1 MSEAATLRSQRISA
15 QDDDPVELLF
25 ARGVT
30 DGLPVV
36 PPTEERV
43 KRMLAAADRDPQ
55 ELLGAIGPNYGRATV
70 EKIAIN
76 AVMAGCH
83 PSYFPVVLAGVEA
96 LCEEQFCAHGINVTT
111 YSATPL
117 AIINGPI
124 RSEIGVN
131 CGHNA
136 LGHGFRANATIGRA
150 LRLIIMNIGGAKPQE
165 ITKATMGHPAQFT
178 FCFGE
183 YEEESPWEPLHVEKG
198 FRPEQSTI
206 TLFAGHSPFQINDHA
221 TRTAEQLAL
230 SLGWSMAAL
239 WNHKN
244 FPLFSDTVLIV
255 CPEHAKTFAQDGWS
269 KQQLRQ
275 FLFEQIRRP
284 VRELRPGVKGGEG
297 FGVSMLRS
305 GGKDREPPTDDT
317 LIPKFPKPENIV
329 IVVAG
334 GTAGRFSAAVP
345 GWAGGDAG
353 SRITT
358 KEIRQ

>member
-1 MSEAATLRSQRISA
+1 MSEAPA
-15 QDDDPVELLF
+15 QHMTIEDDDPIEMLF

-36 PPTEERV
+36 PPSEARV
-43 KRMLAAADRDPQ
+43 RRMLAAVDHDPQ
-55 ELLGAIGPNYGRATV
+55 ELIGTIGPNYGRATV

-83 PSYFPVVLAGVEA
+83 PTYFPTILAAVEA
-96 LCEEQFCAHGINVTT
+96 MCEDQFCLHGVNVTT
-111 YSATPL
+111 FSATPVVIL
-117 AIINGPI
+117 NGPV
-124 RSEIGVN
+124 RQRIGVN

-150 LRLIIMNIGGAKPQE
+150 LRLMIVNIGGAKPQE
-165 ITKATMGHPAQFT
+165 ITKATLGHPAQFT

-183 YEEESPWEPLHVEKG
+183 YEEESPWEPLHVERG
-198 FRPEQSTI
+198 FRAAQSTV
-206 TLFAGHSPFQINDHA
+206 TVFAGHSPLQINDHA
-221 TRTAEQLAL
+221 SRSAEQLAL
-230 SLGWSMAAL
+230 SLGWTMASL

-269 KQQLRQ
+269 KAELRQ
-275 FLFEQIRRP
+275 FLYEKIRRP
-284 VRELRPGVKGGEG
+284 LRELRPGVNGGEG
-297 FGVSMLRS
+297 AGVSMLRTS
-305 GGKDREPPTDDT
+305 RQKDREPPTDDT
-317 LIPKFPKPENIV
+317 LIRKFPKPESIL

-334 GTAGRFSAAVP
+334 GTAGRFSAAVQ
-345 GWAGGDAG
+345 GWAGADAG

-358 KEIRQ
+358 KEIRL